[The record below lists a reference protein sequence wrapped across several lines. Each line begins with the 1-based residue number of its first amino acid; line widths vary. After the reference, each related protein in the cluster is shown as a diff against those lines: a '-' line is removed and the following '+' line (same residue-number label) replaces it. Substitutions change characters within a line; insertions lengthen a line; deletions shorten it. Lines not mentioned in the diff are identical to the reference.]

1 MKEKDYLLVAKAMRK
16 ARDGFFTINGK
27 TIDKKLIEAITNL
40 IVEEILVYEFYDD
53 NDIIFDSEMEDKF
66 LKAYQTK
73 N

>member
-1 MKEKDYLLVAKAMRK
+1 MRK
-16 ARDGFFTINGK
+16 AKDGFFTINGK
-27 TIDKKLIEAITNL
+27 TIDEQLIETITNL
-40 IVEEILVYEFYDD
+40 IVEEILIYEFCDD